1 MSFHSMNV
9 RIYDGRVFWKAFSTC
24 IGIIFWVSC
33 HLNWKKKKSSHLIQN
48 CLLFFMLKIKKS
60 ETLGKFWDDKCVWE
74 YEYCQAPDVAALMFW
89 TPGEDQDAHQE
100 PDYDLWCIFYTWILI
115 WNSAINIILW
125 RRLFPMSWDIVV
137 RFEGGFCNLKS
148 IILP

>member
-1 MSFHSMNV
+1 MESIFHMYWNNILSELSF
-9 RIYDGRVFWKAFSTC
+9 K
-24 IGIIFWVSC
+24 
-33 HLNWKKKKSSHLIQN
+33 LKKKKSSHLIQN

-100 PDYDLWCIFYTWILI
+100 PDYDLWCIFYT
-115 WNSAINIILW
+115 
-125 RRLFPMSWDIVV
+125 
-137 RFEGGFCNLKS
+137 
-148 IILP
+148 